1 MQMVSNYLLLRYD
14 DVMILSEEDNGDEN
28 EGIEVNRLQPVICST
43 ASDVSN
49 DILVQGCYPIWKKKL
64 IPTIQIIISELDSN
78 ISSWQVL
85 K

>member
-1 MQMVSNYLLLRYD
+1 MVSNHLLLRCD

-49 DILVQGCYPIWKKKL
+49 DILVLGCYPIYKKFIL
-64 IPTIQIIISELDSN
+64 TIHIII
-78 ISSWQVL
+78 
-85 K
+85 

>member
-1 MQMVSNYLLLRYD
+1 MVSNHLLLRCD

-49 DILVQGCYPIWKKKL
+49 DIFVQGCYPIKKSHSHHSYHHLDL
-64 IPTIQIIISELDSN
+64 IG
-78 ISSWQVL
+78 
-85 K
+85 

>member
-1 MQMVSNYLLLRYD
+1 MQMVSNHLLLRYD

-49 DILVQGCYPIWKKKL
+49 DILV
-64 IPTIQIIISELDSN
+64 
-78 ISSWQVL
+78 
-85 K
+85 

>member
-1 MQMVSNYLLLRYD
+1 MQMVSNHLLLRYD

-49 DILVQGCYPIWKKKL
+49 DIFVKGCYPIYKK
-64 IPTIQIIISELDSN
+64 ISFSPF
-78 ISSWQVL
+78 ISSSRLNWIAAIHPG
-85 K
+85 KC

>member
-1 MQMVSNYLLLRYD
+1 MQMVSNHLLLRYD

-49 DILVQGCYPIWKKKL
+49 DILSKVAIQFTKNL
-64 IPTIQIIISELDSN
+64 ILTIHIII
-78 ISSWQVL
+78 
-85 K
+85 

>member
-1 MQMVSNYLLLRYD
+1 MQMVSNHLLLRCD

-49 DILVQGCYPIWKKKL
+49 DICVQGCYPIYKK
-64 IPTIQIIISELDSN
+64 SHSHHSYHHLD
-78 ISSWQVL
+78 
-85 K
+85 